1 MSILKRLIGSR
12 DRQNAPLS
20 STVRDLL
27 IARTPPWDRL
37 APIVIDTILKSITDK
52 GLLEAFVRASM
63 DAGLVTKYA
72 VLTSDTSPALIRARI
87 SKILAQTATAALPSL
102 AAALAAKQMDAGLKA
117 LTLAGDMLEAAI
129 VLAENQIAAYVGLAA
144 MYALVGK
151 RSESHKFAKRG
162 LDELDKLRAD
172 PAGRAFRFSTVFS
185 VGMLDE
191 AERELIRYL

>member
-1 MSILKRLIGSR
+1 VSILKRLIGSR

-27 IARTPPWDRL
+27 IARTPPWDRV

-52 GLLEAFVRASM
+52 GLLEAFVRASI
-63 DAGLVTKYA
+63 DAGLVANYE

-87 SKILAQTATAALPSL
+87 SKILAQTGTAALPSL
-102 AAALAAKQMDAGLKA
+102 AAALDAKQMDAGLKA

-144 MYALVGK
+144 MYASVGK
-151 RSESHKFAKRG
+151 RSESHKFASG

-172 PAGRAFRFSTVFS
+172 PAGQALRFSTVFP